1 MGLNPYIAAATAVIS
16 NNSLEVIGQRLSNF
30 DIDYAC
36 YLCACFDEIKFVNCL

>member
-30 DIDYAC
+30 DIDYC
-36 YLCACFDEIKFVNCL
+36 VCACFDEIKFVNCL